1 MTWWYRW
8 LCRLS
13 GVLGAVC
20 EYRPGEGARPAAR
33 RACAPAPP
41 RPAPSTRPRR
51 KGSESGRGQRGTRGA
66 GQWQGP
72 PERGPWRLLWLPAG
86 ARGSWASGLGSRL
99 WGREL
104 RRGAPGAAP
113 PRLGARGQRGA
124 GSRTFRGCPR
134 AVCQGPVSPAGRRPR
149 LCTGAGGAATFGRT
163 LFVSGRAQVW
173 PDFLGARCWPGAR
186 QVVPQRRPGGDLRE
200 VAAPQGPHCALGGR
214 CGPCAG
220 SSASA
225 TFHLPSSPSR
235 SVTRLPQGSRGVGL
249 F

>member
-1 MTWWYRW
+1 MSTARA
-8 LCRLS
+8 R
-13 GVLGAVC
+13 GPVL
-20 EYRPGEGARPAAR
+20 PPAAHAR
-33 RACAPAPP
+33 PP

-124 GSRTFRGCPR
+124 GSGTFRGCPR

-173 PDFLGARCWPGAR
+173 PDFLGAR

-200 VAAPQGPHCALGGR
+200 VAAPQGPHRALGGR